1 MSFYSVVNIF
11 FSSTLLP
18 SHPPSDQS
26 LNSPPLPLFP
36 HLLPSP
42 SPCFPPFVLPC
53 PPPFFSF
60 LSIPLLPFKIF
71 NIFCVFHNIHLCII
85 CLHHSHKSVRLY
97 NLLTQQCEIRKE
109 KRHSQACGH
118 FSSVSLLLLLSP
130 QGWEE
135 SCDAAVS
142 HLLRSCL
149 SRSPKDQAT
158 SLAQTGGLVLG
169 LPRDTARLKKHITL
183 LCDRIGKGGRLT
195 LASEANVQVPAQVQN
210 LAAPGESTRGRR
222 KGEGGEG

>member
-1 MSFYSVVNIF
+1 MSFYSVVHIF

-18 SHPPSDQS
+18 SSDQS
-26 LNSPPLPLFP
+26 LNSPPA
-36 HLLPSP
+36 SY
-42 SPCFPPFVLPC
+42 S
-53 PPPFFSF
+53 
-60 LSIPLLPFKIF
+60 LSSLTCLPLLPLVFLLLPVLVLLTFSLFYPSLYSPSKF
-71 NIFCVFHNIHLCII
+71 LIFCVFHNIHLCII
-85 CLHHSHKSVRLY
+85 HLYRSHKNVRLY

-109 KRHSQACGH
+109 KRKDIHRPVDISALSHS
-118 FSSVSLLLLLSP
+118 SSSLSP

-158 SLAQTGGLVLG
+158 SLAQTGGPMLG

-195 LASEANVQVPAQVQN
+195 LVSEANVQVPAQVQN
-210 LAAPGESTRGRR
+210 LAAPGESMRERGR
-222 KGEGGEG
+222 